1 MENKMLSKGQVV
13 YVDLPVIEQGVQ
25 GKSRPCIVLGNS
37 KACRYSPVVTII
49 PMSSELAKYKRIP
62 NHVWISEMQKK
73 SYALIEQI
81 QTVPKSLIKGKP
93 IKTLTDDEMNN
104 VKNAI
109 LSQFGI

>member
-37 KACRYSPVVTII
+37 KACRYSPVVTVI
-49 PMSSELAKYKRIP
+49 PLTSGLSKFYKTP
-62 NHVWISEMQKK
+62 YHVWISDMNKK
-73 SYALIEQI
+73 SYALVEQI